1 MKIKPRREGARIYD
15 GWWMLA
21 ALCLRIKVA
30 VLIRDLEPDKGF
42 PSRVSRLCAECF
54 GKFELLQVKHS

>member
-1 MKIKPRREGARIYD
+1 MKTKPRREGARIYD

-42 PSRVSRLCAECF
+42 PSRDYVPSALGSLSCF
-54 GKFELLQVKHS
+54 K